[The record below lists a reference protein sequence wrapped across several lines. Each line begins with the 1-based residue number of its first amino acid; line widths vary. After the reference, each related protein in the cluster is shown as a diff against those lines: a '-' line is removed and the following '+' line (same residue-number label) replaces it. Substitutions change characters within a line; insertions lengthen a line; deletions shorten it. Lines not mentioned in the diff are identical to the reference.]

1 MMYGIGISF
10 PAELTKKDI
19 KKLKR
24 ELARD
29 MFGVVDGGKAK
40 SKPASNSDPG
50 RDKTEPTGKK
60 D

>member
-1 MMYGIGISF
+1 MTYGIGIGF
-10 PAELTKKDI
+10 PVEPTKEDI

-24 ELARD
+24 ELAHD

-40 SKPASNSDPG
+40 SKPASDSDPG
-50 RDKTEPTGKK
+50 RDKAEPTSEK